1 MILWGECEC
10 DQTFAVKIMNL
21 IAGNQVRLPNFSFQQ
36 SQGCCFTRDAK
47 LWHLEC
53 VYFFPSC
60 DTSAVCVSF
69 FSTFASSKDLLLL
82 WQMFPF
88 KHNPCSG
95 VAAGVTTAQYQPIS
109 PRGSFVQTNPPG
121 KFIFIEVIILTK
133 NTNIAAVGKGSCISK
148 KFGSQV
154 APLSSMDN
162 SSYGVNPWVR
172 CASGNVVKGLP
183 WRQVN
188 NEH

>member
-95 VAAGVTTAQYQPIS
+95 VGAGVTTAQYQPIS

-121 KFIFIEVIILTK
+121 KFIFIKIIISWLKVPTLQQLEK
-133 NTNIAAVGKGSCISK
+133 VLALARNLAPRWRHSAVWIIRVMVSTHGS
-148 KFGSQV
+148 
-154 APLSSMDN
+154 
-162 SSYGVNPWVR
+162 
-172 CASGNVVKGLP
+172 VVLLAMF
-183 WRQVN
+183 
-188 NEH
+188 